1 MKTATSAVERAVAV
15 VVGGVR
21 GPGNDDGTGNRRSRD
36 LRGGHTHRT
45 PVVGGVE
52 AFRAKYVL
60 ERACHRVAAISSL
73 Q

>member
-45 PVVGGVE
+45 PVVACQSAGGRSV
-52 AFRAKYVL
+52 FI
-60 ERACHRVAAISSL
+60 AA
-73 Q
+73 